1 MNRRFSEREIALA
14 ASGWI
19 VRNNRGLT
27 AAEQDEFSSWLAA
40 DPRHG
45 EWWAKRRQ
53 AWSEFDVLT
62 EWRPEH
68 SSEPNPDLLA
78 APRRGRRNG
87 LKWVFPVS
95 LALAA
100 GVAVA
105 LIVLRPAPAGKNVP
119 VIAAAA
125 GYESRALDDG
135 TVVELNG
142 GAQIDVQF
150 TAAERRVRLVRGEAH
165 FQVAK
170 NPLRPFVVEA
180 GGVAVRAVGTAFNV
194 LLGSQAVDVLVTEGR
209 VRVDPPAAAAAARVA
224 PDVSAGQRVVVSLSG
239 GAAPVVST
247 VSEEEIAR
255 RLAWQ
260 PRLLDFSATPLA
272 EVAAEFNRR
281 NRTQLVLADP
291 ALRAMPIV
299 ASFRSD
305 NLDGFVRMLE
315 ISAGVSAERTGDT
328 VVLRRAP
335 TGR

>member
-1 MNRRFSEREIALA
+1 MSRRLSDEEVALA

-19 VRNNRGLT
+19 VRHNRGLT
-27 AAEQDEFSSWLAA
+27 AEEQDEFSSWLAA

-53 AWSEFDVLT
+53 AWAEFDVLT

-68 SSEPNPDLLA
+68 SAEPNPDLLA
-78 APRRGRRNG
+78 APRGRRRRR
-87 LKWVFPVS
+87 LKWIVPVT

-142 GAQIDVQF
+142 GAEIEVRF

-170 NPLRPFVVEA
+170 NPIRPFVVEA

-209 VRVDPPAAAAAARVA
+209 VRVDPPATAAAVNVA
-224 PDVSAGQRVVVSLSG
+224 PDISAGQRVVVSLSG
-239 GAAPVVST
+239 GAAPVVTT
-247 VSEEEIAR
+247 VSDEEIAR

-260 PRLLDFSATPLA
+260 PRLLDFSATPLE

-315 ISAGVSAERTGDT
+315 ISAGVSAERTGDM

>member
-1 MNRRFSEREIALA
+1 MSRRLSDREVALA

-19 VRNNRGLT
+19 VRSSRGLT
-27 AAEQDEFSSWLAA
+27 AEEQDEYSAWLAA

-45 EWWAKRRQ
+45 VWLAKRRQ

-68 SSEPNPDLLA
+68 SAEPNPDLLA
-78 APRRGRRNG
+78 APRQRRRPPR
-87 LKWVFPVS
+87 LAFLV
-95 LALAA
+95 ALAA

-105 LIVLRPAPAGKNVP
+105 LVVLRRTPVEKNEP
-119 VIAAAA
+119 VAVVVA

-135 TVVELNG
+135 SVVELNG
-142 GAQIDVQF
+142 GAQIEVRF
-150 TAAERRVRLVRGEAH
+150 TADERRVRLVRGEAH

-170 NPLRPFVVEA
+170 NPHRPFVVEA
-180 GGVAVRAVGTAFNV
+180 GEVAVRAVGTAFDV
-194 LLGSQAVDVLVTEGR
+194 LLGGHDVEVLVTEGR
-209 VRVDPPAAAAAARVA
+209 VRVDPPAASAAASSA
-224 PDVSAGQRVVVSLSG
+224 PDVSAGQRVVVALTG
-239 GAAPVVST
+239 GQAPIVTAVSD
-247 VSEEEIAR
+247 EEIAR

-291 ALRAMPIV
+291 ALREMPIV

-315 ISAGVSAERTGDT
+315 LSAGVTAERTGDT

-335 TGR
+335 QAR

>member
-1 MNRRFSEREIALA
+1 MNRRLSEREIALA

-142 GAQIDVQF
+142 GAEIEVQF

>member
-1 MNRRFSEREIALA
+1 
-14 ASGWI
+14 
-19 VRNNRGLT
+19 
-27 AAEQDEFSSWLAA
+27 
-40 DPRHG
+40 
-45 EWWAKRRQ
+45 
-53 AWSEFDVLT
+53 
-62 EWRPEH
+62 
-68 SSEPNPDLLA
+68 
-78 APRRGRRNG
+78 
-87 LKWVFPVS
+87 
-95 LALAA
+95 
-100 GVAVA
+100 
-105 LIVLRPAPAGKNVP
+105 LRPAPAGKNVP
-119 VIAAAA
+119 VIAASA

-170 NPLRPFVVEA
+170 NPLRPFLVEA
-180 GGVAVRAVGTAFNV
+180 GGVTVRAVGTAFNV

-315 ISAGVSAERTGDT
+315 ISAGVSVERTGDT

>member
-1 MNRRFSEREIALA
+1 MNRRLSEREIALA

-19 VRNNRGLT
+19 VRSNRGLT

-40 DPRHG
+40 DSRHG

-78 APRRGRRNG
+78 APRRGRSNG

-142 GAQIDVQF
+142 GAEIEVQF
-150 TAAERRVRLVRGEAH
+150 TAAERRLRLVRGEAH

-170 NPLRPFVVEA
+170 NPIRPFVVEA

-239 GAAPVVST
+239 GGAPVVSM
-247 VSEEEIAR
+247 VSEKEIAR
-255 RLAWQ
+255 LLAWQ

>member
-1 MNRRFSEREIALA
+1 VNRRFSEREIALA

>member
-1 MNRRFSEREIALA
+1 MNRRLSEREIALA

-119 VIAAAA
+119 VIAASA

-170 NPLRPFVVEA
+170 NPLRPFLVEA
-180 GGVAVRAVGTAFNV
+180 GGVTVRAVGTAFNV

-315 ISAGVSAERTGDT
+315 ISAGVSVERTGDT

>member
-1 MNRRFSEREIALA
+1 MSRRLSDHEVALA

-68 SSEPNPDLLA
+68 SAEPNPDLLA
-78 APRRGRRNG
+78 APRGGRRSG
-87 LKWVFPVS
+87 LRWIVPLS

-100 GVAVA
+100 SVAVA
-105 LIVLRPAPAGKNVP
+105 LVVMRPAPAGKNVP
-119 VIAAAA
+119 VVAAAA

-142 GAQIDVQF
+142 GAEIEVQF
-150 TAAERRVRLVRGEAH
+150 TGAERRVRLVRGEAH

-170 NPLRPFVVEA
+170 NPLRPFVVDA

-209 VRVDPPAAAAAARVA
+209 VRVDPPAAAAAASVA
-224 PDVSAGQRVVVSLSG
+224 PDVSAGQRVVVALTG
-239 GAAPVVST
+239 GAAPVLTAVSD
-247 VSEEEIAR
+247 EEIAR

-335 TGR
+335 AGR

>member
-1 MNRRFSEREIALA
+1 MNRRLSEQEIALA

-19 VRNNRGLT
+19 VRSNRGLT
-27 AAEQDEFSSWLAA
+27 AEEQDEFSSWLAA

-68 SSEPNPDLLA
+68 SAEPNPDLLA
-78 APRRGRRNG
+78 APLQRRRG
-87 LKWVFPVS
+87 LKLIFSAV

-105 LIVLRPAPAGKNVP
+105 IVVSRPYGTGKTEPLAV
-119 VIAAAA
+119 VAS

-135 TVVELNG
+135 SVVALNG
-142 GAQIDVQF
+142 GAQIEVRF

-194 LLGSQAVDVLVTEGR
+194 LLGGRDVEVLVTEGR
-209 VRVDPPAAAAAARVA
+209 VRVDHPAASAAASSA
-224 PDVSAGQRVVVSLSG
+224 PDVSAGQRVVVALTG
-239 GAAPVVST
+239 GQAPVVT
-247 VSEEEIAR
+247 AVSEEEIAR

-272 EVAAEFNRR
+272 EVAAEFNRC

-291 ALRAMPIV
+291 ALREMPIV

-315 ISAGVSAERTGDT
+315 LSAGVSAERTGDT

>member
-142 GAQIDVQF
+142 GAEIEVQF